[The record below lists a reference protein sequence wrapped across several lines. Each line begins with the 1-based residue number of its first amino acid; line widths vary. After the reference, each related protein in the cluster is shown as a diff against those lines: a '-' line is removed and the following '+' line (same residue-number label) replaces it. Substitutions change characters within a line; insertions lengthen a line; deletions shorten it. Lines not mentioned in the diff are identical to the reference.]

1 MDYEGHGG
9 SCCGY
14 GHIFEMDHTSIED
27 FREGLEEHLT
37 AAAGLNRIVEV
48 ILSERQINPRTAWDR
63 RQIHDSVTAAGGW
76 PAVLAAEGFRLA
88 AEWRNSNSG
97 NNCYQF
103 IRIPTL
109 LTDDA
114 GYNRTFRWE
123 AGIIPAVGVAPI
135 PVPGVPVV
143 PGVPERYRGTHPQPP
158 AGPVDH
164 TLPILVWDYRT
175 SMYYPVTRVR
185 SVDVG
190 IEPRI
195 YASGTGRGCTLTGD
209 IWYHAATGRLGGSPI
224 RGQLVNYVPDAPAAP
239 VPAPAAPVAA
249 RRRIDVNATEFYA
262 NLRVSG
268 RRGPFDTEADA
279 RAAYP
284 RCRTIEQRNIMT
296 DGNSVWLPI
305 ALADRG

>member
-14 GHIFEMDHTSIED
+14 GHIFAMDHTSVED
-27 FREGLEEHLT
+27 FRGGLEEHRT

-48 ILSERQINPRTAWDR
+48 ILSERQVNPQTAWER
-63 RQIHDSVTAAGGW
+63 GQIHDSVTAAGGW

-88 AEWRNSNSG
+88 AEWCNSNSG
-97 NNCYQF
+97 NRCYQF
-103 IRIPTL
+103 IRIPVL

-135 PVPGVPVV
+135 PVPVV
-143 PGVPERYRGTHPQPP
+143 PGVPERYQGVHPQPP

-164 TLPILVWDYRT
+164 TLPILVWDNRT
-175 SMYYPVTRVR
+175 SMYYPVTRAR
-185 SVDVG
+185 STDVG

-195 YASGTGRGCTLTGD
+195 YASGTGRGCTLTND
-209 IWYHAATGRLGGSPI
+209 IWYRAATGRLGGDPL

-249 RRRIDVNATEFYA
+249 PAPQPRFTEFYA
-262 NLRVSG
+262 NLRDSG
-268 RRGPFDTEADA
+268 RRGPFETIEVA
-279 RAAYP
+279 REAYP
-284 RCRTIEQRNIMT
+284 RCRNFDVRMIRS
-296 DGNSVWLPI
+296 DGSSVWE
-305 ALADRG
+305 ALA